1 MTTYIMMILVMV
13 WVMLFYLGFK
23 LIDIKHDLRAV
34 RLHMQ
39 RVSRSRI
46 RR

>member
-1 MTTYIMMILVMV
+1 MIPYIFALLVMV

-23 LIDIKHDLRAV
+23 LIDIRHDLRAV

-39 RVSRSRI
+39 RVSRKRI
-46 RR
+46 R

>member
-1 MTTYIMMILVMV
+1 MTPYILMILVMV
-13 WVMLFYLGFK
+13 WVMLFYLGFR
-23 LIDIKHDLRAV
+23 LIDIRHDLKAV

-46 RR
+46 G